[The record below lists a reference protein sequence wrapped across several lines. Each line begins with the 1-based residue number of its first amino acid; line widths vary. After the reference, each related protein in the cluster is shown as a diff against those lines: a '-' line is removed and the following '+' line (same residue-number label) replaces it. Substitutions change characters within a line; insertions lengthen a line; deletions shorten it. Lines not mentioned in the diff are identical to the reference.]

1 MPLARIITLH
11 PERTSALSEQL
22 QQQGFNV
29 EVARPEET
37 HIQPAELE
45 IHFELC
51 DQRQVL
57 KRAAELAKHLG
68 AEILVFPKAVEA
80 PPKPASV
87 EEIRRPEPVAVK
99 PPVQELQRPEAVAA
113 APVFS
118 SAVELPASARQNET
132 PSQEEEFSYEL
143 PGQSG
148 NFFTNLGSELR
159 KSLQQAGAAFSGFR
173 KDLGPVFSRTRTKLN
188 SGVTELK
195 GKASFTTESLS
206 GTAREYQERLKLRA
220 AQARA
225 EREQRL
231 AELERQRAE
240 ARQQAAVLE
249 QEKQKERQ
257 LELERQRVEREQ
269 RLAELER
276 QRIEAIERAAA
287 LQRERERQK
296 EAVAGSLEPQFQMTE
311 QPVPQQR
318 PIPRPQSR
326 TSRRKQSQLNG
337 VLTGAIAIS
346 FLFLIGLT
354 LSNFR
359 PRSPLPAD
367 VAQPNVEQNVPFGAA
382 TIHAAPAQTRPVA
395 QQPVQPQPQL
405 QTPKPATRVAA
416 QRPHPQRRHFR
427 SHRSEGDDVADDV
440 VVRHFNTQKPQP
452 QHAQQARLKKYS
464 DM

>member
-29 EVARPEET
+29 ELARPEET

-51 DQRQVL
+51 DQQQVL
-57 KRAAELAKHLG
+57 NRAAELARQLG
-68 AEILVFPKAVEA
+68 AEIVVFPNAVEA
-80 PPKPASV
+80 PPKPAPV
-87 EEIRRPEPVAVK
+87 EEIRRPEPIIAT
-99 PPVQELQRPEAVAA
+99 PLVQELQQPKPVM
-113 APVFS
+113 APPIFS
-118 SAVELPASARQNET
+118 TTAELPASVRQDET
-132 PSQEEEFSYEL
+132 PAQQEEFSYEL

-159 KSLQQAGAAFSGFR
+159 KSLKQAGAAFSDFR
-173 KDLGPVFSRTRTKLN
+173 KDLGPVFSRTRFKLN

-195 GKASFTTESLS
+195 GKASSTTESLT
-206 GTAREYQERLKLRA
+206 GTAREYQERLKLRS

-231 AELERQRAE
+231 AEVERQRAE
-240 ARQQAAVLE
+240 SRRQAAVLE

-257 LELERQRVEREQ
+257 LEFERQRVEREQ

-276 QRIEAIERAAA
+276 QRIEAIERATA

-296 EAVAGSLEPQFQMTE
+296 EVVAGSLEPQFQMTE

-318 PIPRPQSR
+318 PIPHPQSR
-326 TSRRKQSQLNG
+326 TFWRNPSHLNG
-337 VLTGAIAIS
+337 VLTGAIAVS

-367 VAQPNVEQNVPFGAA
+367 VTQPNVEQNVPFGSA
-382 TIHAAPAQTRPVA
+382 TIHAAPAQPRPVA
-395 QQPVQPQPQL
+395 QPPVRPQPQV
-405 QTPKPATRVAA
+405 QASKPAAPVAR
-416 QRPHPQRRHFR
+416 QKPHPQRRRFR
-427 SHRSEGDDVADDV
+427 SHSDEGDDVADDV

-452 QHAQQARLKKYS
+452 QHTQQAGLKKYS

>member
-29 EVARPEET
+29 ELARPEET

-51 DQRQVL
+51 DQQQVL
-57 KRAAELAKHLG
+57 NRAAELARQLG
-68 AEILVFPKAVEA
+68 AEIVVFPKAVEA
-80 PPKPASV
+80 PPKPAPV
-87 EEIRRPEPVAVK
+87 AEIRRPEPIAVK
-99 PPVQELQRPEAVAA
+99 PLVQELQKPEPVT
-113 APVFS
+113 APSVFS
-118 SAVELPASARQNET
+118 TTVELPENVHQNET
-132 PSQEEEFSYEL
+132 PAQEEEFSYEL

-159 KSLQQAGAAFSGFR
+159 KSLKQAGAAFSDFR
-173 KDLGPVFSRTRTKLN
+173 KDLGPVFSRTRSKLN

-195 GKASFTTESLS
+195 GKASSTTESLT
-206 GTAREYQERLKLRA
+206 GTAREYQERLKLRS

-231 AELERQRAE
+231 AEVERQRAE

-276 QRIEAIERAAA
+276 QRIEAIERATA
-287 LQRERERQK
+287 LQHERERQK
-296 EAVAGSLEPQFQMTE
+296 GAVAGSLEPQFQMTE

-318 PIPRPQSR
+318 PIPQPQSR

-337 VLTGAIAIS
+337 VLTGAIAAS

-367 VAQPNVEQNVPFGAA
+367 VTQPNVEQNVPFGSA
-382 TIHAAPAQTRPVA
+382 TIHAAPVQPRPVA

-405 QTPKPATRVAA
+405 QAPKPEARVAA
-416 QRPHPQRRHFR
+416 QKPHPQRRHFR
-427 SHRSEGDDVADDV
+427 SHSNEGDDVADDV
-440 VVRHFNTQKPQP
+440 VVKHFNTQKPQP
-452 QHAQQARLKKYS
+452 QHPQQAGLKKYS